1 MLVNSVI
8 IVLREVIEAA
18 LMISVLFALSRRQP
32 VVSRWLLPA
41 IGAGLVGA
49 FAYAHFLEP
58 VSDLFGGTGQELL
71 NAAAGRA
78 ARPAGERGSGRGAP
92 GAVMSPPIREER
104 RRYLSESCVGRAA
117 VPRQQS
123 RTDRGS

>member
-41 IGAGLVGA
+41 IG
-49 FAYAHFLEP
+49 
-58 VSDLFGGTGQELL
+58 GQEVPSRGCEKSAPLRHL
-71 NAAAGRA
+71 PGRNPV
-78 ARPAGERGSGRGAP
+78 PA
-92 GAVMSPPIREER
+92 
-104 RRYLSESCVGRAA
+104 
-117 VPRQQS
+117 Q
-123 RTDRGS
+123 